1 MSLQE
6 AVHILSQLAA
16 NAFRGGNFIHR
27 RFTQTIHGTK
37 PS

>member
-6 AVHILSQLAA
+6 AVHIFSQLAA
-16 NAFRGGNFIHR
+16 NPFGGGNFFHR

-37 PS
+37 LS